1 MNILIT
7 GGGGFIGANVA
18 EFFAFRGH
26 NVIIIDNFSRSKLLE
41 KNIPC
46 NQNWLRIKNKF
57 PNIKLFEFDLRKSN
71 YLDKILMEHEIDVIL
86 HAAGQTAVT
95 SSIKNPIEDF
105 ENNLK
110 VTLNVLESARK
121 YSEDAIILY
130 CSTNKVYGNKPNT
143 LEIVEEKKRYSYK
156 DPEFLGIK
164 ENFDVDSSIHTPYGA
179 SKLAGDI
186 YVQEYS
192 HTYGL
197 KTGVFRMSC
206 IYGENQNA
214 TEDQGWL
221 VFLINQAI
229 HEGKVNIFG
238 DGKQVRDV
246 LHVGDLVELF
256 KQFIDKYDR
265 VGSQIFCIGGGR
277 NNTISILELLDI
289 LETELGNKIDIE
301 FFPRRKGDQNIYVSN
316 ITKAEKILNWKPKIG
331 VKVGIKKIIDHVKT
345 AVKVNG
351 KD

>member
-7 GGGGFIGANVA
+7 GGAGFIGTNAT
-18 EFFAFRGH
+18 EFFALRDH
-26 NVIIIDNFSRSKLLE
+26 NLILIDNFSRSKLLN
-41 KNIPC
+41 KNITC
-46 NQNWLRIKNKF
+46 NQNWLRIKNKY
-57 PNIKLFEFDLRKSN
+57 PNIKLFEFDLRNSN
-71 YLDKILMEHEIDVIL
+71 DLDKVLMEHEIDAIL

-95 SSIKNPIEDF
+95 SSINNPMEDF
-105 ENNLK
+105 ENNVK

-121 YSEDAIILY
+121 YKEEAIILY
-130 CSTNKVYGNKPNT
+130 CSTNKVYGDKPNT
-143 LEIVEEKKRYSYK
+143 LEIIEEKKRYSYK
-156 DPEFLGIK
+156 NPEFLGIK
-164 ENFDVDSSIHTPYGA
+164 ENFGIDSSIHTPYGA

-192 HTYGL
+192 NTYGL
-197 KTGVFRMSC
+197 KTGIFRMSC
-206 IYGENQNA
+206 IYGENQHA

-221 VFLINQAI
+221 VFLINKAI
-229 HEGKVNIFG
+229 YEGRVNIFG

-256 KQFIDKYDR
+256 NQFIDKYDSI
-265 VGSQIFCIGGGR
+265 GSQVFCIGGGR

-289 LETELGNKIDIE
+289 LETRLGIIIDRD
-301 FFPRRKGDQNIYVSN
+301 FFPWRKGDQKIYVSD

-331 VKVGIKKIIDHVKT
+331 IKVGIKKIIDHVKT

-351 KD
+351 KG

>member
-7 GGGGFIGANVA
+7 GGGGFIGSQAA
-18 EFFAFRGH
+18 EYFSSRD
-26 NVIIIDNFSRSKLLE
+26 NNLILIDNFSRSKLLNN
-41 KNIPC
+41 NIPC
-46 NQNWLRIKNKF
+46 DQNWIRIKKKI
-57 PNIKLFEFDLRKSN
+57 PNIELFEFDLRKTN
-71 YLDKILMEHEIDVIL
+71 DLNKILVEHEFDVIL

-121 YSEDAIILY
+121 YNEDAIILY
-130 CSTNKVYGNKPNT
+130 CSTNKVYGDKPNT
-143 LEIVEEKKRYSYK
+143 LEIIAGKKRYSYRNP
-156 DPEFLGIK
+156 DFLGIK
-164 ENFDVDSSIHTPYGA
+164 ENFGIDSSIHTPYGA

-192 HTYGL
+192 HIYGL

-221 VFLINQAI
+221 VFLINKAI
-229 HEGKVNIFG
+229 REGRVNIFG

-246 LHVGDLVELF
+246 LYVGDLVELF
-256 KQFIDKYDR
+256 KRFIDKYDN
-265 VGSQIFCIGGGR
+265 VGSQVFCIGGGR

-289 LETELGNKIDIE
+289 LETELGKNIDRE
-301 FFPRRKGDQNIYVSN
+301 FHQQRKGDQKIYCSD
-316 ITKAEKILNWKPKIG
+316 ITKAENNLNWKPKIG
-331 VKVGIKKIIDHVKT
+331 VNEGIKKIIEHVKT
-345 AVKVNG
+345 LSKVNG
-351 KD
+351 KG